1 MNSKLKVLLGI
12 LTLITGIG
20 VLYQY
25 ESGGLIIHRLK
36 TDQSLYFTQ
45 SSKQVCNN
53 YSVQQCLGGAADPA
67 KPTINCDLC

>member
-45 SSKQVCNN
+45 SSKQVSTN
-53 YSVQQCLGGAADPA
+53 YSVQQCHQNQPV
-67 KPTINCDLC
+67 IEICVNH

>member
-36 TDQSLYFTQ
+36 TDQSLYFTKSPQ
-45 SSKQVCNN
+45 QVCNS
-53 YSVQQCLGGAADPA
+53 YSVQQCLGGAADSS
-67 KPTINCDLC
+67 KPTSNQDMC